1 MIDSI
6 KHKKIIQTLVLA
18 LLFFSCNQQPES
30 SEDLSSKASTKTIK
44 VYLLGTFHFAQ
55 TDSTYNVLDEK
66 HQKSIEELCQII
78 ASREPNKVFLERQ
91 PEFQFQNKIDSLYTV
106 FRSMKRPLKAKNE
119 IYQVGFRVA
128 KMLNHD
134 SVYLCDHPGRYGY
147 LNEAAYEYA
156 QNNDQ
161 TDILERKRI
170 GTVERYEDRA
180 NEDSIMKNSSL
191 LEYIKWINSDKVMDA
206 SHASYISNWPLIGS
220 TDFYNYDDDDTLIY
234 TKMINQVDFENDNA
248 IVLIMGADH
257 IPIIKNLFDANPYF
271 EVVSASKWLDR

>member
-1 MIDSI
+1 
-6 KHKKIIQTLVLA
+6 
-18 LLFFSCNQQPES
+18 
-30 SEDLSSKASTKTIK
+30 
-44 VYLLGTFHFAQ
+44 
-55 TDSTYNVLDEK
+55 
-66 HQKSIEELCQII
+66 
-78 ASREPNKVFLERQ
+78 
-91 PEFQFQNKIDSLYTV
+91 
-106 FRSMKRPLKAKNE
+106 
-119 IYQVGFRVA
+119 
-128 KMLNHD
+128 MLNHD

-220 TDFYNYDDDDTLIY
+220 TDFYNYDDDDTLIGAAVITDWYRRNILIY